1 MPETFDEVIADIFT
15 VKNDTIPPTAWPKLT
30 CGVANEVTFVDSS
43 LKLGDQREV
52 FFQNAGQLRAAADLR
67 FLTDAPATEKLRILP
82 NGNVGIGTQTPAAKL
97 QVTGGAIMPAVGNS
111 NQAGIQF
118 PSNPGGGGG
127 DEAFIRYFVTAGET
141 TKLQIGIGND
151 ADDSIGLL
159 QSGAERLTITSGRVG
174 IGTAAPMRGL
184 HVEPD
189 EIHSGGSG
197 AGFSF
202 GNRETVGLVN
212 SPTNGERWVLYS
224 TGGTARLW
232 SGGDKLFVTPNGS
245 FGLNITPNGIAADRV
260 VLHIA
265 GSLTPAYMLEDTGRG
280 KKWAI
285 FTSAADGGLIFSDR
299 TGFALH
305 HLTIGPS
312 GNVGVGTTVP
322 TSKLHVLGDIRFTGN
337 LIGGGKGGYVM
348 DQFVNRVG
356 ATLEQGDVVVIGGN
370 QTALYYGPNDN
381 IPIPEVDLAQHAYD
395 GCVCGIVVETYV
407 ELKVEDQ
414 EESAIL
420 GVTAEKP
427 MTAAQKP
434 RKAKPAHPQ
443 RFTAEELERL
453 DRTKVESG
461 QIGWMVTL
469 GAFAHC
475 KVDAD
480 IAPINIGDL
489 LTTSPTK
496 GHAQKALDQSKATG
510 AIVGKALG
518 SLKTGK
524 GKIPVIV
531 MLQ

>member
-1 MPETFDEVIADIFT
+1 MPTTFDEVIADIFT
-15 VKNDTIPPTAWPKLT
+15 IKNDTIPSTAWPKLT
-30 CGVANEVTFVDSS
+30 CGVANEVTVQDSS

-52 FFQNAGQLRAAADLR
+52 LFQNAGQFRAVADLR
-67 FLTDAPATEKLRILP
+67 FLTGSPATEKLRILP
-82 NGNVGIGTQTPAAKL
+82 NGNVGIGTQTPAAML
-97 QVTGGAIMPAVGNS
+97 QVTGGAIMPATGNS

-118 PSNPGGGGG
+118 PSGGAG
-127 DEAFIRYFVTAGET
+127 DEAFIRYFTIVGET
-141 TKLQIGIGND
+141 AKLQIGIGND
-151 ADDSIGLL
+151 ADDSIGLV
-159 QSGAERLTITSGRVG
+159 QAGAERLTVTSGRIG
-174 IGTAAPMRGL
+174 IGTAAPMRAL

-197 AGFSF
+197 GGFSF

-224 TGGTARLW
+224 TGGIARLW
-232 SGGDKLFVTPNGS
+232 SGGDKLFVTPKGS
-245 FGLNITPNGIAADRV
+245 VGVNTSPLGITPDRITVHVAA
-260 VLHIA
+260 
-265 GSLTPAYMLEDTGRG
+265 SLTPTYVLEDTGHPR
-280 KKWAI
+280 KWGV
-285 FTSAADGGLIFSDR
+285 FTSAIDGALIVSDI
-299 TGFALH
+299 GSLSH
-305 HLTIGPS
+305 HVTVSPI
-312 GNVGVGTTVP
+312 GNVGLGTISP
-322 TSKLHVLGDIRFTGN
+322 ISKLHVQGDIRFTGN

-395 GCVCGIVVETYV
+395 GCVCGVVVETYA

-453 DRTKVESG
+453 DRTKVGPG

-480 IAPINIGDL
+480 IAPINISDL

-496 GHAQKALDQSKATG
+496 GHAQKVLDQSKATG

-524 GKIPVIV
+524 GKIPVMV